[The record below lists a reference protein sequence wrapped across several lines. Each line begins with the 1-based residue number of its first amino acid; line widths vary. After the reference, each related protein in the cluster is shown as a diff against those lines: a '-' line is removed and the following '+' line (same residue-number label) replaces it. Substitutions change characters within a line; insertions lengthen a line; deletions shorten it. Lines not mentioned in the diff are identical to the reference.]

1 MRRILWGFLFT
12 CLTTIALGQAAQ
24 LQPAPASDVVIGSGS
39 FSPIVGDLE
48 KSLVFYNDLL
58 VLLCYKRFGP
68 QKGQHGSCRIRAR
81 ASLMRSVAMD

>member
-58 VLLCYKRFGP
+58 VLLCYK
-68 QKGQHGSCRIRAR
+68 IA
-81 ASLMRSVAMD
+81 

>member
-12 CLTTIALGQAAQ
+12 CLTTIALGQAGQ

-58 VLLCYKRFGP
+58 V
-68 QKGQHGSCRIRAR
+68 
-81 ASLMRSVAMD
+81 